1 MKIHEGFMKIYKV
14 ELNLQLE
21 KVLGSALS
29 INQHHGV
36 WQGIWSW
43 FSHGL
48 LNTIGNTTQKNE
60 VFH

>member
-21 KVLGSALS
+21 KVLESALS

-36 WQGIWSW
+36 WQGIWSLVQSW
-43 FSHGL
+43 S
-48 LNTIGNTTQKNE
+48 TKYSRQYCTKK
-60 VFH
+60 